1 MDTELKTQ
9 RDALVRALLRLAV
22 LLAVVATA
30 LALAGCGGGQLP
42 ECAEHHLVADG
53 KKAIPAEPCGDEA
66 F

>member
-1 MDTELKTQ
+1 MDAELKAQ
-9 RDALVRALLRLAV
+9 RDALLRALARLAL
-22 LLAVVATA
+22 LLALVAAVV
-30 LALAGCGGGQLP
+30 ALAGCGGGGMP